1 MKKNILYAAFTIA
14 LAGTAGS
21 LFLSEVLHWT
31 PCVLCW
37 YQRIMLYP
45 LVIIFAAAIIKDIGN
60 LEYIVLPMT
69 GIGML
74 VALYHNLL
82 QYHIIS
88 EKLAPCS
95 VGASCIT
102 LYHFWFNF
110 LTLPLLSFITFTA
123 IAILMIIYRKNSH
136 E

>member
-1 MKKNILYAAFTIA
+1 MNKYILYAAFA
-14 LAGTAGS
+14 LTLVATVGS
-21 LFLSEVLHWT
+21 LFTSEVLHWA

-45 LVIIFAAAIIKDIGN
+45 LVIILAVAIVKEISN

-82 QYHIIS
+82 QYHIIPES
-88 EKLAPCS
+88 LAPCS
-95 VGASCIT
+95 VSTSCIT
-102 LYHFWFNF
+102 LYHFWFDF
-110 LTLPLLSFITFTA
+110 LTLPLLSLITFVVIT
-123 IAILMIIYRKNSH
+123 ILMIVYRKNNH